1 MKMNETKY
9 KMHFINPQ
17 VQGVCVS
24 ELEALSPCVPG
35 HQPLQG
41 LHKPQCSSLN
51 LHKNMTKLVLSL
63 HFVEAVESSSISQI
77 SQLHVHHFPIFL
89 NEKGLC
95 PTKTFVHKI
104 MLESLT
110 LMLGC
115 SWNLRPRAWQYR
127 PYCFGSPDALW
138 TPEATSRGRVQR
150 FVVLYLMKIYFQQH

>member
-1 MKMNETKY
+1 MNWKLYHHVSLGTNHCKGSTSPNAAAWIFTK
-9 KMHFINPQ
+9 NR
-17 VQGVCVS
+17 
-24 ELEALSPCVPG
+24 
-35 HQPLQG
+35 
-41 LHKPQCSSLN
+41 
-51 LHKNMTKLVLSL
+51 TKLVLSL

-77 SQLHVHHFPIFL
+77 FQLHFHHFPIFL

-150 FVVLYLMKIYFQQH
+150 FVVCISYGNLLSTALKPSSE

>member
-1 MKMNETKY
+1 
-9 KMHFINPQ
+9 MHFINPQ
-17 VQGVCVS
+17 VQGFCVS
-24 ELEALSPCVPG
+24 ELEALAPCVPG

-51 LHKNMTKLVLSL
+51 LHKKQDKTGALVA
-63 HFVEAVESSSISQI
+63 FCWGCWDFINFI
-77 SQLHVHHFPIFL
+77 FQLHVHHFPIFL

-138 TPEATSRGRVQR
+138 TPEATSRGSRVQR
-150 FVVLYLMKIYFQQH
+150 FVVCMSYGMFPSTALKLSSQ